1 MNKVLKDLREVLMG
15 IPWYG
20 KNQYGESD
28 ALAESERTGPYCRG
42 LEWGAG
48 RDFEGGRNCVSK
60 DPRFGK
66 CKPSR

>member
-42 LEWGAG
+42 LEWGA
-48 RDFEGGRNCVSK
+48 REGL
-60 DPRFGK
+60 
-66 CKPSR
+66 